1 MDTIGHG
8 AIIRQSFAI
17 AAAQSGEQ
25 KPLGL
30 MISIKKKDLPG
41 KKQSPGGDP
50 ARQEKK
56 ERVKMKSSSKKEFVG
71 TRKSIHQ
78 AQIALEAAYSAL
90 KRTVNFETTEKSK
103 QKTPE
108 MLKNRVFQAR
118 RRVRREYQR
127 AIHAYEEHVRR
138 ERPLSRKE
146 IEVAQ

>member
-1 MDTIGHG
+1 M
-8 AIIRQSFAI
+8 
-17 AAAQSGEQ
+17 
-25 KPLGL
+25 
-30 MISIKKKDLPG
+30 
-41 KKQSPGGDP
+41 KKQPPGGDP

-90 KRTVNFETTEKSK
+90 KRTINFETTERSK

-108 MLKNRVFQAR
+108 LLKNRVFQAR

>member
-1 MDTIGHG
+1 
-8 AIIRQSFAI
+8 
-17 AAAQSGEQ
+17 
-25 KPLGL
+25 
-30 MISIKKKDLPG
+30 MISIKKKDLLG
-41 KKQSPGGDP
+41 KKQPPGGDP

-108 MLKNRVFQAR
+108 LLKNRVFQAR

-127 AIHAYEEHVRR
+127 AIHAYEEHVKR

>member
-1 MDTIGHG
+1 MLSM
-8 AIIRQSFAI
+8 Q
-17 AAAQSGEQ
+17 
-25 KPLGL
+25 
-30 MISIKKKDLPG
+30 KKDLLGEKAIAGRRPR
-41 KKQSPGGDP
+41 P
-50 ARQEKK
+50 ARKK
-56 ERVKMKSSSKKEFVG
+56 GVCRKMKTSSKKEFVG

-127 AIHAYEEHVRR
+127 AIHAYEEHVKRD
-138 ERPLSRKE
+138 RPPSRKKIE
-146 IEVAQ
+146 IAQ

>member
-1 MDTIGHG
+1 MG
-8 AIIRQSFAI
+8 
-17 AAAQSGEQ
+17 
-25 KPLGL
+25 
-30 MISIKKKDLPG
+30 
-41 KKQSPGGDP
+41 PGGDP

-108 MLKNRVFQAR
+108 LLKNRVFQAR